1 MKHLQLTKVLTLTC
15 CLIVF
20 VSCNYD
26 APQEVET
33 IVLTKSEE
41 QITNGINQFTI
52 DYYKRA
58 YLGSKDLFVSPLS
71 LSITLAMVA
80 NGSGTQTQ
88 EQINRAI
95 GVNSHSMTETNI
107 YFQKIIGALPK
118 LDYTTELIFANSI
131 WVDKKYSL
139 NSGFSSMTKKYY
151 EAIAQGVDFTKESA
165 LRQVNEW
172 CSTNTKGKISHL
184 FSSIEQNTKIMVVNA
199 LYFRGHWQMPFMEDA
214 TIKDTP
220 FTSLDG
226 TISKVEM
233 MNQYQYFGYC
243 QDEIFQVIEMPY
255 GNDAFSM
262 VVLLPHKDVSFDKAI
277 ESLSVDKLEAINNSL
292 VSTEVKLFM
301 PKFQIDMTFDCAYVL
316 QGLGITDA
324 FDPMLADFSF
334 ITNSSEPVTISTIM
348 QKTSLIVNETGSEAA
363 VSSATILRNAS
374 PDAIEGRSPEFKAD
388 RPFIFLIKERS
399 TGTILFIGQ
408 KG

>member
-1 MKHLQLTKVLTLTC
+1 M
-15 CLIVF
+15 F

-172 CSTNTKGKISHL
+172 CSTNTKGKISNL

-399 TGTILFIGQ
+399 AGTILFIGQ